1 MLNPFTNIIM
11 NFTNYKVFFQSKL
24 FRNIL
29 CVIGIVVV
37 ALTIFQA
44 GVFVGY
50 RRASFSYRLGDNYH
64 KTFGLPTRHG
74 MMGGGDF
81 FGFSRGEFTSA
92 YGATGTIVKINL
104 PNIIVTGGD
113 KVEKVVSTNDSTII
127 RRFRDDVKVE
137 DLKVGDS
144 VIVIGSPNS
153 AAQIEAKLIR
163 VLPTAVTSA
172 TSTTQT
178 N

>member
-1 MLNPFTNIIM
+1 MLNQFTNIYM
-11 NFTNYKVFFQSKL
+11 DLTNNKIFFQSKL
-24 FRNIL
+24 FRKIL
-29 CVIGIVVV
+29 CAIGIVVV

-50 RRASFSYRLGDNYH
+50 RRASFSYRFGDNYH
-64 KTFGLPTRHG
+64 NTFGLTTRHG
-74 MMGGGDF
+74 MMGSDSF

-104 PNIIVTGGD
+104 PNIIVAGAD
-113 KVEKVVSTNDSTII
+113 KVEKVVSVNSSTII
-127 RRFRDDVKVE
+127 RRFREDVKVG

-153 AAQIEAKLIR
+153 TTQIEAKLIR
-163 VLPTAVTSA
+163 VLPANVTSG
-172 TSTTQT
+172 TSTIQT